1 MVVATKQK
9 NQWIMKGYRSFIIN
23 LTRLAKYN
31 MRIIFGGKFGYF
43 ILAALLFFLLFGTII
58 AFEANELDLGDIFGI
73 LSFPAILLV
82 FYPAVFGIQNDADQR
97 TLEIIFGIPD
107 YRYKV
112 WLLRFFMVLVL
123 VFFLLIPFAA
133 IAWYALISFPV
144 FLMILHLMVL
154 VLFTSSL
161 GFMVSTLVKNGN
173 AAAVILV
180 IIGLAFLILAEPL
193 RQSKWNIFLNP
204 FNIPGGLNELVW
216 REIVRQNR
224 LFMGLSSVAFV
235 LFGLLNLQ
243 KRERFL

>member
-1 MVVATKQK
+1 MRLH
-9 NQWIMKGYRSFIIN
+9 GYRSTIIN
-23 LTRLAKYN
+23 LARLARYN

-43 ILAALLFFLLFGTII
+43 ILAALIFFLLFGTIM
-58 AFEANELDLGDIFGI
+58 AFEESEIELVDIYGI

-82 FYPAVFGIQNDADQR
+82 FYPSAFGIQNDADQR

-112 WLLRFFMVLVL
+112 WLLRYVMVLVL
-123 VFFLLIPFAA
+123 VFLLLFPFAS
-133 IAWYALISFPV
+133 IAYYALMSFPIFRMV
-144 FLMILHLMVL
+144 LQLMVL

-161 GFMVSTLVKNGN
+161 GFMISTLVKSGN

-180 IIGLAFLILAEPL
+180 IIGLAFLILGEQL
-193 RQSKWNIFLNP
+193 EHSKWNIFLNP
-204 FNIPGGLNELVW
+204 FKVPGDVNEVVW
-216 REIVRQNR
+216 QETIRQNR
-224 LFMGLSSVAFV
+224 LFMGLSSIVFI